1 MESPHSPSSSPSS
14 PSYSSSSEG
23 HSPDGSFDSDEPRTP
38 LAVRRALQLLNSG
51 ESELRVQAARDIR
64 RLTKTSQRCR
74 RQLSEAV
81 GPLVSMLRVDSPES
95 HEPALLALL
104 NLAVKDEKYVTN
116 FTSFFFLHRIIN
128 IFTFFW
134 ENWVSKKKIK
144 FERVKDFFFGVI
156 N

>member
-1 MESPHSPSSSPSS
+1 MESPHSLSPSSSSS
-14 PSYSSSSEG
+14 SSSYSS
-23 HSPDGSFDSDEPRTP
+23 DGVAGFETEEPRTP

-51 ESELRVQAARDIR
+51 QPDLRLQAARDIR

-104 NLAVKDEKYVTN
+104 NLAVKDEKYR
-116 FTSFFFLHRIIN
+116 TSLPLFFAFC
-128 IFTFFW
+128 
-134 ENWVSKKKIK
+134 
-144 FERVKDFFFGVI
+144 
-156 N
+156 

>member
-1 MESPHSPSSSPSS
+1 MESPHSPSSC
-14 PSYSSSSEG
+14 SSSSSSSSSWEG
-23 HSPDGSFDSDEPRTP
+23 NGAVDAVNWEAEEPRTP

-51 ESELRVQAARDIR
+51 EAELRLQAARDIR

-104 NLAVKDEKYVTN
+104 NLAVKDEKWVIL
-116 FTSFFFLHRIIN
+116 FL
-128 IFTFFW
+128 FP
-134 ENWVSKKKIK
+134 KKH
-144 FERVKDFFFGVI
+144 VK
-156 N
+156 